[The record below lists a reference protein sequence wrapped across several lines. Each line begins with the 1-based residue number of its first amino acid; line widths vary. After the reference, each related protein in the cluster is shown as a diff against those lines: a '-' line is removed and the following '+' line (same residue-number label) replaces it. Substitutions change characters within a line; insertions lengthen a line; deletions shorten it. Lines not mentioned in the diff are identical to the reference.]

1 MIPKTIEEVTPK
13 WLSKIL
19 DIEIT
24 DMGVIK
30 IGEGIGLLGDI
41 YKVDLSPGDRL
52 PKSVVVKLPS
62 SFEEN
67 RQQGIA
73 LGMFEAEVRF
83 YNQLGPMVNVG
94 LPKIYHADILEGT
107 ADFIIVM
114 EDLSDLRMI
123 TQSDGMGAIQTES
136 AVRVL
141 AKIHSVWWG
150 KMESHEFDW
159 IPSMIGPRIE
169 FVTQSLSDM
178 FPRFAENFGEYI
190 SSEALHLYELFSKN
204 YLNVNKVLAARSPWT
219 LVHQDCR
226 VENML
231 FGEIGSDYVAVI
243 DWQGIGRGPSS
254 YDLAYLLGGSVET
267 DLRRQHEDQW
277 ISTYHKTLL
286 EEGVLNYSI
295 QELREDYRISH
306 LQGGLAT
313 AMFTAGSLN
322 LNNERGLQLVVTM
335 VQRHA
340 QAALDHNGIQLLEEL
355 ER

>member
-1 MIPKTIEEVTPK
+1 
-13 WLSKIL
+13 
-19 DIEIT
+19 
-24 DMGVIK
+24 
-30 IGEGIGLLGDI
+30 
-41 YKVDLSPGDRL
+41 
-52 PKSVVVKLPS
+52 
-62 SFEEN
+62 
-67 RQQGIA
+67 
-73 LGMFEAEVRF
+73 
-83 YNQLGPMVNVG
+83 
-94 LPKIYHADILEGT
+94 
-107 ADFIIVM
+107 M
-114 EDLSDLRMI
+114 EDLSDLMMV

-178 FPRFAENFGEYI
+178 FPRFAENFGEHI

-267 DLRRQHEDQW
+267 DLRRQHEDRW
-277 ISTYHKTLL
+277 ISIYHKTLL

>member
-24 DMGVIK
+24 DMWVIK

-94 LPKIYHADILEGT
+94 LPKIYHADIVEGT

-114 EDLSDLRMI
+114 EDLSDLTMV
-123 TQSDGMGAIQTES
+123 TQSDGMRAIQTES

-169 FVTQSLSDM
+169 FVTQTLSDM
-178 FPRFAENFGEYI
+178 FPRFAENFGEFI

-277 ISTYHKTLL
+277 ISIYHKTLL

-295 QELREDYRISH
+295 QQLREDYRISH

-340 QAALDHNGIQLLEEL
+340 QAALDQNGIQFLEEL